1 MSRSIGKLEP
11 IKGTF
16 SELSGYESFF
26 DVVYASQKVLQKNSR
41 SNAALYIGVFTPIRE
56 LFARLEESK
65 ARKYTSSHFSFNSN
79 LGRCS
84 SCDGTGY
91 EEIELQFLSDIS
103 LECVSCKGQKYK
115 NDILEIKLRGL
126 SIYDVLNLTVSEAYD
141 FFIEY
146 DNIKNKLDRLK
157 TVGLDYLKI
166 GQSISTLSGG
176 ELQRL
181 KIAEHLNSKKENLSI

>member
-1 MSRSIGKLEP
+1 M
-11 IKGTF
+11 
-16 SELSGYESFF
+16 
-26 DVVYASQKVLQKNSR
+26 
-41 SNAALYIGVFTPIRE
+41 YIGVFTPIRE

-115 NDILEIKLRGL
+115 NDILEL
-126 SIYDVLNLTVSEAYD
+126 SYEDSP
-141 FFIEY
+141 FMMF
-146 DNIKNKLDRLK
+146 
-157 TVGLDYLKI
+157 
-166 GQSISTLSGG
+166 
-176 ELQRL
+176 
-181 KIAEHLNSKKENLSI
+181 